1 MNDRHALCLNF
12 VRKFYVRNMA
22 NDLKNMLITDI
33 VLNADNPRDITP
45 DKMELLVQSI
55 LVFPKMLALRPPV
68 IDAETH
74 VVYGGNMRIRAMLL
88 IQHMS
93 QQEIAEQLEQQTKYK
108 RMTQFEQQELLEYWA
123 KWQQRPLVKVYLGA
137 DLTEGEKAEF
147 VIKDNVSFG
156 KNDFDKLA
164 NEWDNELLAEW
175 GMDIWHTSDTDI
187 DSFFTD
193 ADGGKDKEKGLH
205 VLVSVPQELE
215 AELDEIRQVVE
226 AAVAHYTGVKVK

>member
-1 MNDRHALCLNF
+1 MFIIHALCLNF

-33 VLNADNPRDITP
+33 VLNADNPREITP
-45 DKMELLVQSI
+45 EKMELLVQSI
-55 LVFPKMLALRPPV
+55 LVFPKMLSLRPPV
-68 IDAETH
+68 LDASTH
-74 VVYGGNMRIRAMLL
+74 VVYGGNMRVRAMLIIL
-88 IQHMS
+88 HMS
-93 QQEIAEQLEQQTKYK
+93 QQEILDYLNKQTKFK

-137 DLTEGEKAEF
+137 DLTDEEKAEF

-164 NEWDNELLAEW
+164 NEWDNDLLAEW
-175 GMDIWHTSDTDI
+175 GMDIWHNTDTDI

-193 ADGGKDKEKGLH
+193 ADGGKDKDKGLH

-226 AAVAHYTGVKVK
+226 AAVADYAGVKVK

>member
-1 MNDRHALCLNF
+1 
-12 VRKFYVRNMA
+12 MA
-22 NDLKNMLITDI
+22 NDLKNMLLTDI
-33 VLNADNPRDITP
+33 VLNANNPREITD

-68 IDAETH
+68 IDAVTH

-88 IQHMS
+88 IQQMS
-93 QQEIAEQLEQQTKYK
+93 QQAILDALNKQTKFK
-108 RMTQFEQQELLEYWA
+108 RMTQFEQQELLEYWT

-137 DLTEGEKAEF
+137 DLTDAEKAEF

-164 NEWDNELLAEW
+164 NEWDNDLLAEW
-175 GMDIWHTSDTDI
+175 GMDIWHNTDTDI

-193 ADGGKDKEKGLH
+193 ADHSGNKEKGLH

-215 AELDEIRQVVE
+215 AELEEIRQVVE
-226 AAVAHYTGVKVK
+226 AAVADYAGVKVK

>member
-1 MNDRHALCLNF
+1 
-12 VRKFYVRNMA
+12 
-22 NDLKNMLITDI
+22 MLITDI
-33 VLNADNPRDITP
+33 VLNADNPREITP
-45 DKMELLVQSI
+45 EKMELLVQSI
-55 LVFPKMLALRPPV
+55 LVFPKMLSLRPPV
-68 IDAETH
+68 LDASTH
-74 VVYGGNMRIRAMLL
+74 VVYGGNMRVRAMLL
-88 IQHMS
+88 ILNMS
-93 QQEIAEQLEQQTKYK
+93 QQDILDYLNKQTKYQ

-137 DLTEGEKAEF
+137 DLTDEEKAEF

-164 NEWDNELLAEW
+164 NEWDNDLLAEW
-175 GMDIWHTSDTDI
+175 GMDIWHNTDTDI

-193 ADGGKDKEKGLH
+193 ADGGKDKDKGLH

-226 AAVAHYTGVKVK
+226 AAVADYAGVKVK

>member
-1 MNDRHALCLNF
+1 MNNKHALCLNF

-45 DKMELLVQSI
+45 DKMELLVQSV

-68 IDAETH
+68 IDPSTH
-74 VVYGGNMRIRAMLL
+74 VIYGGNMRVRAMLL
-88 IQHMS
+88 ILHMS
-93 QQEIAEQLEQQTKYK
+93 QQEILDNLNKQTKYK

-123 KWQQRPLVKVYLGA
+123 KWQQRPLVKVCLGA
-137 DLTEGEKAEF
+137 DLTDEEKAEF
-147 VIKDNVSFG
+147 VIKDNVGFG
-156 KNDFDKLA
+156 KWDFDKLA
-164 NEWDNELLAEW
+164 NEWDNNLLAEM
-175 GMDIWHTSDTDI
+175 GMDIWHNTDADI

-193 ADGGKDKEKGLH
+193 AEAGKDKETGLH

-215 AELDEIRQVVE
+215 AELEEIRQVVE
-226 AAVAHYTGVKVK
+226 AAVADYAGVKVK

>member
-1 MNDRHALCLNF
+1 
-12 VRKFYVRNMA
+12 
-22 NDLKNMLITDI
+22 MLITDI
-33 VLNADNPRDITP
+33 VLNADNPREITP
-45 DKMELLVQSI
+45 EKMELLVQSI
-55 LVFPKMLALRPPV
+55 LVFPKMLSLRPPV
-68 IDAETH
+68 LDASTH
-74 VVYGGNMRIRAMLL
+74 VVYGGNMRVRAMLL
-88 IQHMS
+88 ILNMS
-93 QQEIAEQLEQQTKYK
+93 QQDILDYLNKQTKYQ

-137 DLTEGEKAEF
+137 DLTDEEKAEF

-164 NEWDNELLAEW
+164 NEWDNDLLAEW
-175 GMDIWHTSDTDI
+175 GMDIWHNTDTDI

-193 ADGGKDKEKGLH
+193 ADAGKDKDKGLH

-226 AAVAHYTGVKVK
+226 AAVADYAGVKVK

>member
-1 MNDRHALCLNF
+1 
-12 VRKFYVRNMA
+12 MA
-22 NDLKNMLITDI
+22 NDLKNMLLTDI
-33 VLNADNPRDITP
+33 VLNADNPREITE

-68 IDAETH
+68 IDNVTH

-88 IQHMS
+88 IQQMS
-93 QQEIAEQLEQQTKYK
+93 QQAILDALNKQTKFK

-137 DLTEGEKAEF
+137 DLTDAEKAEF

-164 NEWDNELLAEW
+164 NEWDNDLLAEW
-175 GMDIWHTSDTDI
+175 GMDIWHNTDTDI
-187 DSFFTD
+187 DGFFTD
-193 ADGGKDKEKGLH
+193 ADSNGDKEKGLH

-215 AELDEIRQVVE
+215 AELEKIRQVVE
-226 AAVAHYTGVKVK
+226 AAVADYAGVKVK